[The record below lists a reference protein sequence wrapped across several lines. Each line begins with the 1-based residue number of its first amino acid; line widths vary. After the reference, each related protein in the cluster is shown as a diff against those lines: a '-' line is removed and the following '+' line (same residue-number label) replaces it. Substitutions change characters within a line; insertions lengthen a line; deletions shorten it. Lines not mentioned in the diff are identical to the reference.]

1 MLPVG
6 VHDRATDADRKLSH
20 PFQAA
25 GEASRLGVV
34 EAVAIAVL
42 VFGPLLA
49 FLVLLF
55 KAIRKLMPQQPID
68 SRAWK
73 PRGTEQPP
81 TGGDPAGDRE
91 PRRPL
96 IPSGSAAVT
105 LALPSGDAWDEGE
118 GPVLPTDPRHGGN
131 DPGHRLAG

>member
-1 MLPVG
+1 M
-6 VHDRATDADRKLSH
+6 
-20 PFQAA
+20 
-25 GEASRLGVV
+25 V

-55 KAIRKLMPQQPID
+55 KAIRKLMPQRPIECP
-68 SRAWK
+68 AWRT
-73 PRGTEQPP
+73 RGTEQPP
-81 TGGDPAGDRE
+81 RDGDPAGDRE

-96 IPSGSAAVT
+96 IPSGPAAVS
-105 LALPSGDAWDEGE
+105 LARPADDDWDEDQAAVR
-118 GPVLPTDPRHGGN
+118 PMDPRHGGS

>member
-1 MLPVG
+1 M
-6 VHDRATDADRKLSH
+6 
-20 PFQAA
+20 
-25 GEASRLGVV
+25 

-55 KAIRKLMPQQPID
+55 KAIRKLMPQRPIEAP
-68 SRAWK
+68 AWK

-81 TGGDPAGDRE
+81 IGGDPAGDRK

-96 IPSGSAAVT
+96 KPSGSAAVS
-105 LALPSGDAWDEGE
+105 LALPADDAWEEDQAA
-118 GPVLPTDPRHGGN
+118 VRPTDPRHGGSE
-131 DPGHRLAG
+131 PGHRLAG

>member
-1 MLPVG
+1 M
-6 VHDRATDADRKLSH
+6 
-20 PFQAA
+20 
-25 GEASRLGVV
+25 V

-55 KAIRKLMPQQPID
+55 KAIRKLMPQRPIEAP
-68 SRAWK
+68 AWK

-81 TGGDPAGDRE
+81 RGGDPAGNRE

-96 IPSGSAAVT
+96 IPSGSATVS
-105 LALPSGDAWDEGE
+105 LALPADDVARDEDQRA
-118 GPVLPTDPRHGGN
+118 VRPTDPRHGGS